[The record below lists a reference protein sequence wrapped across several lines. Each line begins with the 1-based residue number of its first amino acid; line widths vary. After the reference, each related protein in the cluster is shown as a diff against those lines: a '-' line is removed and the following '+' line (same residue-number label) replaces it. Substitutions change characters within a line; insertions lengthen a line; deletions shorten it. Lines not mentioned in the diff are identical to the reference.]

1 MGTPATKWEYRY
13 LVFGLLNTHTLLVSK
28 LDPVRPVRYEMKGYD
43 SLMASYYDN
52 YVLEYISFEEWK
64 PDLEKFELP
73 KGELLKNFFLVRFVF
88 DNSVPISSF
97 CFSVL
102 FSSFQFSEIR
112 ATKLPYLKSESTNGG
127 PLEFQIERYRTW
139 TGYS

>member
-13 LVFGLLNTHTLLVSK
+13 LAFGLLNTHTLLVSK

-73 KGELLKNFFLVRFVF
+73 KGELTRLVSLSLMRALPFPLFAQISFSVRF
-88 DNSVPISSF
+88 N
-97 CFSVL
+97 FS
-102 FSSFQFSEIR
+102 IR
-112 ATKLPYLKSESTNGG
+112 AKKLP
-127 PLEFQIERYRTW
+127 
-139 TGYS
+139 

>member
-13 LVFGLLNTHTLLVSK
+13 LAFGLLNTHTLLVSK

-73 KGELLKNFFLVRFVF
+73 KGKLIKESFACQFVF
-88 DNSVPISSF
+88 DENLSTSSF
-97 CFSVL
+97 C
-102 FSSFQFSEIR
+102 SSFPFS
-112 ATKLPYLKSESTNGG
+112 L
-127 PLEFQIERYRTW
+127 FQLLNSGQNISIA
-139 TGYS
+139 GVCVF

>member
-73 KGELLKNFFLVRFVF
+73 KGELLKNFFLSGLFLMTAFPFPLFVLVFFSVRFNF
-88 DNSVPISSF
+88 LRFGLQNYHI
-97 CFSVL
+97 
-102 FSSFQFSEIR
+102 
-112 ATKLPYLKSESTNGG
+112 
-127 PLEFQIERYRTW
+127 
-139 TGYS
+139 

>member
-13 LVFGLLNTHTLLVSK
+13 LAFGLLNTHTLLVSK

-73 KGELLKNFFLVRFVF
+73 KGKLIKNLLRVSLSLMRTFPFPLFALVSLSVFFNF
-88 DNSVPISSF
+88 
-97 CFSVL
+97 
-102 FSSFQFSEIR
+102 
-112 ATKLPYLKSESTNGG
+112 
-127 PLEFQIERYRTW
+127 
-139 TGYS
+139 

>member
-13 LVFGLLNTHTLLVSK
+13 LAFGLLNTHTLLVSK

-43 SLMASYYDN
+43 SLMASYYDS

-73 KGELLKNFFLVRFVF
+73 KGQSIKNFLFVKEHPFQGLCIPGFL
-88 DNSVPISSF
+88 PME
-97 CFSVL
+97 
-102 FSSFQFSEIR
+102 Q
-112 ATKLPYLKSESTNGG
+112 
-127 PLEFQIERYRTW
+127 
-139 TGYS
+139 

>member
-73 KGELLKNFFLVRFVF
+73 KGELIKNVLLVSLSLTRVFPFRLFVLMF
-88 DNSVPISSF
+88 
-97 CFSVL
+97 FSVRVN
-102 FSSFQFSEIR
+102 FS
-112 ATKLPYLKSESTNGG
+112 KSQAKT
-127 PLEFQIERYRTW
+127 LL
-139 TGYS
+139 